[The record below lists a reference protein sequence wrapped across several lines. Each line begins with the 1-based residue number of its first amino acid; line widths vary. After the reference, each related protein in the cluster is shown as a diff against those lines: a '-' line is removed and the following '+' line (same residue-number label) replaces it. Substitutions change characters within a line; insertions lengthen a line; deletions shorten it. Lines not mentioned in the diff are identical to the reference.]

1 VAGIISESN
10 GAMGNRQDRRWR
22 CWKASAED
30 GLDIWTSRGGGA
42 AGGNHDCLIHA
53 VSGEI
58 GIFQMIDVHLFGVAP

>member
-30 GLDIWTSRGGGA
+30 GLDIWTSRD
-42 AGGNHDCLIHA
+42 DCLIHA